1 MKALVLFLL
10 LVGNAKA
17 NTWPAKPVRLIVAD
31 AAGGAPD
38 QLARIVSAKLGE
50 AFGQQ
55 VIVDN
60 RPGAG
65 GALGA
70 DLAAKS
76 PADGD
81 TLLLPTPAIWAT
93 LPSLKKDLPYQ
104 PARDF
109 APVSRLATAA
119 N

>member
-1 MKALVLFLL
+1 MRSLLVLLFLASHA
-10 LVGNAKA
+10 VAQP
-17 NTWPAKPVRLIVAD
+17 WPAKPVRLIVAD

-38 QLARIVSAKLGE
+38 QLARILSPKLAEGL
-50 AFGQQ
+50 GQQ

-65 GALGA
+65 GVLGA
-70 DLAAKS
+70 ELAAKA
-76 PADGD
+76 PADGY
-81 TLLLPTPAIWAT
+81 TLLLSTSAIWAI
-93 LPSLKKDLPYQ
+93 LPSLKKDLPYD

-109 APVSRLATAA
+109 APISRLATTS

>member
-10 LVGNAKA
+10 LVGNATA
-17 NTWPAKPVRLIVAD
+17 QPWPAKPVRLIVAD

-50 AFGQQ
+50 GFGQQ
-55 VIVDN
+55 LIVDN

-76 PADGD
+76 PADGY
-81 TLLLPTPAIWAT
+81 TLLLTTTPIYAI
-93 LPSLKKDLPYQ
+93 LPNLRKALPYD
-104 PARDF
+104 PA
-109 APVSRLATAA
+109 
-119 N
+119 